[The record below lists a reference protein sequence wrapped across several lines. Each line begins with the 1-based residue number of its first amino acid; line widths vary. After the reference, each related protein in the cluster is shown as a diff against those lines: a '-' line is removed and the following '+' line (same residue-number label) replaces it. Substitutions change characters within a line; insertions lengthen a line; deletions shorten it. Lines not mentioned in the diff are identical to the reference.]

1 MRNALIKYSVF
12 ALLLCFSLPA
22 QAEKVLD
29 IQSLETDSGIDI
41 WLVEDHNTPIIALD
55 FSMPGGLALDDM
67 DMPGR
72 AYLVSILLDEGAG
85 DMDSQTFQKALA
97 DQSIS
102 LGFSAG
108 RDFFT
113 GGLKTLTHN
122 LDTAANLLNLALT
135 EPRFDADAIARMKQS
150 TKASIQ
156 QNLSDP
162 GWIAARSY
170 NGLLFEGSAYSLPG
184 QGTLESLEEISR
196 KDLQSFTKSQF
207 VKQNLKVAIAGD
219 ITTEDAKA
227 LVSRIFDDLPKDS
240 PEALPKNN
248 VEFQNLGKIFLYH
261 FSNPQTHIIAG
272 HKGIAVTDEDWPTAQ
287 LINYS
292 LGGGGF
298 DSRLMEEIRE
308 KRGLTYGVSSY
319 LASMKHAPMI
329 QVSLSTSSENAA
341 ESLSILKKEWARM
354 ATTGPTEEELENAKS
369 YLTGSLLLNLTST
382 DSIASA
388 LNGLQQYGFDADYI
402 NRRNDRLNA
411 VTIDQARVVAGRLL
425 DPDELMTITVGEPA
439 GLEPDKHLKSIP
451 GMPDTGEETDE

>member
-1 MRNALIKYSVF
+1 MRHALIKYSVF

-22 QAEKVLD
+22 LADKVLD
-29 IQSLETDSGIDI
+29 VQSLETDSGIEI
-41 WLVEDHNTPIIALD
+41 WLVEDHNNPIVALD

-67 DMPGR
+67 DLPGR
-72 AYLVSILLDEGAG
+72 AYLASILLDEGAG
-85 DMDSQTFQKALA
+85 DLDSQAFQKALA
-97 DQSIS
+97 DHSIN

-113 GGLKTLTHN
+113 GGIKTLTHN
-122 LDTAANLLNLALT
+122 LDTAADLLNLALT
-135 EPRFDADAIARMKQS
+135 EPRFDRDAIARMKQS

-170 NGLLFEGSAYSLPG
+170 NGLLFEGDAYSLPG
-184 QGTLESLEEISR
+184 QGTLESLEKISR
-196 KDLQSFTKSQF
+196 DDLQNFTKSQF
-207 VKQNLKVAIAGD
+207 VKQGLKVAIAGD
-219 ITTEDAKA
+219 ITAEEAKA
-227 LVSRIFDDLPKDS
+227 LVSRIFDELPDDS
-240 PEALPKNN
+240 PETPPKKD
-248 VEFQNLGKIFLYH
+248 VQFQNLGKTFLYH

-272 HKGIAVTDEDWPTAQ
+272 HKGIAVTDEDWPAAQ

-319 LASMKHAPMI
+319 LASMKRAPMI

-341 ESLSILKKEWARM
+341 ESHSILKQEWARM
-354 ATTGPTEEELENAKS
+354 ATTGPTEAELENAKS

-382 DSIASA
+382 NSIAGA
-388 LNGLQQYGFDADYI
+388 LNGLQQHGFDADYI
-402 NRRNDRLNA
+402 NRRNERLNA
-411 VTIDQARVVAGRLL
+411 VTMDQARVVAGRLL
-425 DPDELMTITVGEPA
+425 DPDQLMTITVGEPA
-439 GLEPDKHLKSIP
+439 GLEPDQHLESIP
-451 GMPDTGEETDE
+451 GMPSAGDDNE